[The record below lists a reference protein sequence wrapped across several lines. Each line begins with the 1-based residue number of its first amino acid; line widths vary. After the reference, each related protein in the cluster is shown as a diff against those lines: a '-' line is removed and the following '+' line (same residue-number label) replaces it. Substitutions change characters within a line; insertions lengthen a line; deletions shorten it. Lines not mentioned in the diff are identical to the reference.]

1 MSELKDSHMVIARI
15 PDPVMPVERG
25 SKYEDPLTAALQERG
40 FGECTG
46 GGTQLNAEQQIAFVD
61 LEIMLSDLD
70 GALIFT
76 KETLQKL
83 GAPKGSEL
91 HFQRDGQM
99 CKIPVM
105 G

>member
-1 MSELKDSHMVIARI
+1 MVIAKI
-15 PDPVMPVERG
+15 VDPIMPIERG
-25 SKYEDPLTAALQERG
+25 DKYEDPLTEALQERG

-46 GGTQLNAEQQIAFVD
+46 GGTMLNAQRQIAHVD

-70 GALIFT
+70 GALNFT
-76 KETLQKL
+76 KETLHKL

-91 HFQRDGQM
+91 QFERNGVEG
-99 CKIPVM
+99 KIPI